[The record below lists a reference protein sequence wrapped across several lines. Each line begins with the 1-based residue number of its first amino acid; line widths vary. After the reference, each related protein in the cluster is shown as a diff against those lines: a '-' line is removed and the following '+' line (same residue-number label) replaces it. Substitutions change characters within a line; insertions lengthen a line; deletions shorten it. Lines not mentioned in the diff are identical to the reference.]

1 MRISIQ
7 ICDTVNEMITR
18 IAVLVAAP
26 TSAMI
31 IYSTPSGAAETGDI
45 IRQFVTGSAAGGIS
59 TSPGATLDSFTGKF
73 LIIAK
78 F

>member
-7 ICDTVNEMITR
+7 ICDTVSEMITR
-18 IAVLVAAP
+18 IGVLAATP
-26 TSAMI
+26 TNAMI
-31 IYSTPSGAAETGDI
+31 IYSTPSGVTETGDI
-45 IRQFVTGSAAGGIS
+45 FRQFVTAGTIGGI
-59 TSPGATLDSFTGKF
+59 TVSPGATLDSFVGKF

>member
-7 ICDTVNEMITR
+7 ICDSVGEMITR
-18 IAVLVAAP
+18 IGVLAAAP
-26 TSAMI
+26 TNAMI
-31 IYSTPSGAAETGDI
+31 IYSTPSGVTETGDI
-45 IRQFVTGSAAGGIS
+45 FRQFVTAGAAGGIS
-59 TSPGATLDSFTGKF
+59 VSPGATLDIFVDKF